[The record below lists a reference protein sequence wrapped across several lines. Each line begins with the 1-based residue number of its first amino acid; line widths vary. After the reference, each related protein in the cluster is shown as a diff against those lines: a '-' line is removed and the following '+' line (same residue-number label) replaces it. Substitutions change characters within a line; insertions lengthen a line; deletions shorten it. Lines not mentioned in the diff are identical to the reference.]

1 MPSTH
6 FNSIINHFGETK
18 DNGEWLKNG
27 GDKSWIDE
35 TRLYYKQPVI
45 VAHSC
50 FSSISLLLYIPLIV
64 SIFWR
69 FFVCY
74 FFGKKNDFW
83 LRDIVKETTQS
94 NVHFMSVWCNLGW
107 LSFGPRN
114 FHYINSGKNLF
125 AYHRSIET
133 RRWWHIVFWWQT
145 KMARS
150 HRNTQQAK
158 PATKCALTSSSNA
171 RIRK

>member
-1 MPSTH
+1 MANGSKTAVINRESMKHGFITNSPWLSHIHVFHQSH
-6 FNSIINHFGETK
+6 FF
-18 DNGEWLKNG
+18 
-27 GDKSWIDE
+27 
-35 TRLYYKQPVI
+35 
-45 VAHSC
+45 
-50 FSSISLLLYIPLIV
+50 
-64 SIFWR
+64 SIFLSSLAYSGV
-69 FFVCY
+69 FLFVI
-74 FFGKKNDFW
+74 FSEKKNDFW

-158 PATKCALTSSSNA
+158 PATTCALTSSSNA